1 MEPTAIFKK
10 TAKGQEAFAHRSPEL
25 SAHQRSLLIM
35 VDGKRTL
42 ADLNKMAAVFGDVPE
57 LLTDL
62 LGKDMI
68 EPSMDAAAAKPP
80 APKPATPAPAAA
92 PAAASGLPR
101 SMVDARRFAV
111 RTLNDTLGPGAD
123 SYCLKIE
130 AAKNPSELLGAA
142 QRAAMVLVDVRNKTF
157 AQDFL
162 DGVALRL
169 PQ

>member
-1 MEPTAIFKK
+1 
-10 TAKGQEAFAHRSPEL
+10 
-25 SAHQRSLLIM
+25 M

-57 LLTDL
+57 LLADL
-62 LGKDMI
+62 LGKEMI
-68 EPSMDAAAAKPP
+68 EPSVDAAAAKPP
-80 APKPATPAPAAA
+80 APKLAAPAAAA
-92 PAAASGLPR
+92 PAAASGPPR
-101 SMVDARRFAV
+101 SLVDARRFAV

-123 SYCLKIE
+123 PYCLKIE

-142 QRAAMVLVDVRNKTF
+142 QRAAVVLADVRNKTF